1 MDAEET
7 KKEKESFARVVRCV
21 KELHRPEDP
30 ESVYATLKW
39 ISVIELYVRAK
50 SELSVEDVSEL
61 VEIGLQIF
69 HSSQN
74 KLYAQVRWGN
84 VLVRLMNKYRKKLS
98 LKVEWRP
105 LYDTLIH
112 AHFSRSPGP
121 EGWRLRQ
128 RHFEAVTSLTRS
140 CRRFFPQ
147 GAASDIW
154 SEFITLFISVYAMD
168 KELEKEGKVLSAH
181 LFHLLL
187 PTFRSLLEN
196 PWHNSSFEGSG
207 FVRLFLPT
215 NPENQDF
222 FSEKWIKKCLEL
234 WDSIPNCQFWNSQWA
249 AVLARVIKNC
259 SSIDWESYLPM
270 LFSRFLNMF
279 EVPVAN
285 GSGSYPF
292 SVDVPRNTRFLFS
305 NRTITPSKSIAQ
317 SIVYFLKPGSSA
329 HEHFK
334 KLVNLLEQYYHPSNG
349 GRWTYSLER
358 FLLHLVVA
366 FQKRLQREQQDPDS
380 LSAACLGKAERIA
393 FVDVVLKLIDRGQY
407 SKNEHL
413 SETVAAATSIL
424 SYVEPSLV
432 LPFVASRF
440 HLALETT
447 TATHQLKTAMMSV
460 AFAGRSILQSSLSSA
475 KQDFGGDVDDR
486 MFLDLIGISLSNALL
501 GMDANDPPKTLATM
515 QLIGSIFSN
524 MAVLDDS
531 SDDLS
536 FMTMA
541 SFSEW
546 LDEFL
551 CRLIALL
558 QHLEPNSVINEGLS
572 SSAASGTFLVEDGPY
587 YYCML
592 EILLGRLSGSLY
604 SQALK
609 KISKFVRTN
618 ILPGAIAEVGLLCCA
633 CIHSNPEEAVSQI
646 VEPMLLA
653 VISSLKEIP
662 VTGYGGK
669 GSADTLVSNKQD
681 KHTLSPAL
689 EAAID
694 YQLKVLS
701 VAITYGGSSLLR
713 YKDHLMEAI
722 SSAFNSSSWKVNGA
736 GDHLLRSLLGSL
748 ILYYPIDQY
757 KCLSRHPAA
766 PALEEWVSTKA
777 SSKDDQVAHSR
788 WHVPTKEEIQFA
800 NELLDLH
807 LQSALDDLL
816 RICQSDIHS
825 DAGDEKTH
833 LKVTLLR
840 IDSTLQGVLSCLPDF
855 RPSPRHDMVE
865 DLPFFIAGASG
876 SCIGSAEIRE
886 KTAETIHAACKYLLE
901 KKSDDSIL
909 LILIIRIMDA
919 LGNYGSL
926 EYEEWY
932 NHRQAWKLES
942 AAIVEPPANFITE
955 FHTKGKRRPR
965 WALIDK
971 AYMHNTWRASQSS
984 YHLFRTDGKFSAP
997 ESVTLLVDD
1006 LLTLCL
1012 HNYETVRVLAGK
1024 SLLKLLKRWPPLLS
1038 KCVQSLSENL
1048 RKQDTPENVVLGS
1061 CAILSSQSVLKHLT
1075 TDPKSFSSFLL
1086 GILSSSHHESM
1097 KAQKAIIELFV
1108 KYNIHFAGLSKNII
1122 RSLDSHVEGSTSGD
1136 LVSQIGSMSFDSS
1149 SLHWRYNLM
1158 ANRVLLLL
1166 AMSSR
1171 IDPSFSFKI
1180 LDETAGHFL
1189 KNLKSQL
1196 PQTRI
1201 LAISALNTLLKES
1214 PHKMQGKDQ
1223 PSVSLQENANSSLD
1237 LALSQIFQEEG
1248 FFRETFESLSHIH
1261 ITDTDSSSS
1270 RGNHGSSSFQSMAD
1284 KSITRFYFEFSASWP
1299 RTPSWISLLGS
1310 DIFYPS
1316 FARIFK
1322 RLAQECGVPV
1332 LLALKIPLEEF
1343 CNAKERP
1350 KQCVAAEVLGG
1361 LLHSDV
1367 NGLLSEWDSWIMV
1380 QLQNVILGQSV
1391 ESIPEWAACIRY
1403 AVTGKGKQGN
1413 KIPVLRQ
1420 QILDC
1425 IVAPLPP
1432 TATTTVVAKRYAFLS
1447 AALIEL
1453 SPPQMPISEVK
1464 LHIVLLDELIRNMSH
1479 SSAQIREA
1487 IGVILSVLCSNIRLR
1502 MSYQQEHPSEEGRT
1516 DVDSRLEEENWF
1528 NLISARASESVTNI
1542 QQASISD
1549 SLDNSADV
1557 DMENA
1562 QSNGDSL
1569 EDVKWMETLFHFII
1583 SSFKSGRSSYLGDV
1597 IAGFLYPV
1605 ISLQETSHK
1614 DLSTLAKA
1622 AFELLKWRVFPGSHL
1637 QKVIGV
1643 ILSSADDSNWRIRSS
1658 TLTYLRTFM
1667 YRHTFILT
1675 HEEKQKI
1682 WKTVEKLL
1690 VDSQVEASSSF
1701 AFFHVREHAAAV
1713 MAGLMKGGDEDFAA
1727 DFRDRSYAEAN
1738 SIQKKRNRRKSSSTQ
1753 SIAEVHGAVLGLVAS
1768 VLSVPYDMPSWLP
1781 DHVTL
1786 LARFAGEPT
1795 PVKSTV
1801 TKAVAEFR
1809 RTHADTWNIQKD
1821 SFTEEQLE
1829 ILADTSSSSSYFA

>member
-1 MDAEET
+1 MHLYNGWLPPPVAEET

-21 KELHRPEDP
+21 KELHRPDDP
-30 ESVYATLKW
+30 ESVYGTLKW
-39 ISVIELYVRAK
+39 ISVIDLYVRAK
-50 SELSVEDVSEL
+50 SDLSVEDVTEL

-69 HSSQN
+69 HSSQD

-154 SEFITLFISVYAMD
+154 SEFM
-168 KELEKEGKVLSAH
+168 
-181 LFHLLL
+181 
-187 PTFRSLLEN
+187 SLLEN

-215 NPENQDF
+215 NTENQDF
-222 FSEKWIKKCLEL
+222 FSEKWINSCLEL
-234 WDSIPNCQFWNSQWA
+234 WDSIPNCQFWNGQWA

-259 SSIDWESYLPM
+259 SFIDWESYLPM

-292 SVDVPRNTRFLFS
+292 SVDVPRNTRFLFP
-305 NRTITPSKSIAQ
+305 NRTMTPSKSIAQ

-329 HEHFK
+329 HEQFK

-366 FQKRLQREQQDPDS
+366 FQKRLQREQQNLDS
-380 LSAACLGKAERIA
+380 PSTVCLGKPERVA

-460 AFAGRSILQSSLSSA
+460 AFAGRSILQSSMSTA
-475 KQDFGGDVDDR
+475 KQELGGDMDDR

-531 SDDLS
+531 SDDIS
-536 FMTMA
+536 IMTMA

-572 SSAASGTFLVEDGPY
+572 SSATSGTFLVEDGPY

-633 CIHSNPEEAVSQI
+633 CVHSNPEEAVVQI
-646 VEPMLLA
+646 VEPMILA
-653 VISSLKEIP
+653 VIASLKETP
-662 VTGYGGK
+662 VTGFGGK
-669 GSADTLVSNKQD
+669 GSADTLGSNKKD
-681 KHTLSPAL
+681 KQTLSPAL

-713 YKDHLMEAI
+713 YKDHFVEAI

-748 ILYYPIDQY
+748 ILYYPMDQY

-766 PALEEWVSTKA
+766 PALEEWISTKA
-777 SSKDDQVAHSR
+777 SSKDEQVAHSR

-816 RICQSDIHS
+816 RICQSNIHS

-855 RPSPRHDMVE
+855 RPSPRHDMVGE
-865 DLPFFIAGASG
+865 LPFFIAGASG
-876 SCIGSAEIRE
+876 SSVGSAEMRE
-886 KTAETIHAACKYLLE
+886 RTAETIHAACKYLLE

-909 LILIIRIMDA
+909 LVLIIRIMDA

-926 EYEEWY
+926 EYDEWY

-955 FHTKGKRRPR
+955 FHSKGKRRPR

-971 AYMHNTWRASQSS
+971 AYMHNTWRSSQSS
-984 YHLFRTDGKFSAP
+984 YHLFRTDGNFSPPA
-997 ESVTLLVDD
+997 SVTLLVDD

-1038 KCVQSLSENL
+1038 KCVRSLSENL
-1048 RKQDTPENVVLGS
+1048 RNPDAPENVVLGS
-1061 CAILSSQSVLKHLT
+1061 CSILSSQSVLKHLT

-1097 KAQKAIIELFV
+1097 KSQKAIIELFV
-1108 KYNIHFAGLSKNII
+1108 KYNIHFAGLSKNIL
-1122 RSLDSHVEGSTSGD
+1122 RSLDSPVEGSTSGD
-1136 LVSQIGSMSFDSS
+1136 LVSQISSMSFDSS

-1171 IDPSFSFKI
+1171 IDPTFSFKI
-1180 LDETAGHFL
+1180 LNETAGHFL

-1223 PSVSLQENANSSLD
+1223 PPASSQENANTSLD

-1248 FFRETFESLSHIH
+1248 FFTETFESLSHIH
-1261 ITDTDSSSS
+1261 VTDTDGSSS

-1332 LLALKIPLEEF
+1332 FLALKSPLEEF

-1350 KQCVAAEVLGG
+1350 KQCVAAETLAG

-1403 AVTGKGKQGN
+1403 AVTGKGKQGT
-1413 KIPVLRQ
+1413 KIPIMRQ

-1432 TATTTVVAKRYAFLS
+1432 TATTTVVSKRYAFLS

-1453 SPPQMPISEVK
+1453 SPPKMPLSEVK
-1464 LHIVLLDELIRNMSH
+1464 LHIVLLDELIGNMSH

-1487 IGVILSVLCSNIRLR
+1487 IGVIISVLCSNIRLR
-1502 MSYQQEHPSEEGRT
+1502 MSYQQKHPSEEGRT
-1516 DVDSRLEEENWF
+1516 DVDSQLKEENWF
-1528 NLISARASESVTNI
+1528 KLISARASEAVTNI

-1549 SLDNSADV
+1549 SLDTSADV
-1557 DMENA
+1557 VMENA

-1569 EDVKWMETLFHFII
+1569 DDVKWMETLFHFII
-1583 SSFKSGRSSYLGDV
+1583 SSFKSGRASYLGDV

-1667 YRHTFILT
+1667 YRHTFILA

-1682 WKTVEKLL
+1682 WRTVEKLL
-1690 VDSQVEASSSF
+1690 VDSQVE
-1701 AFFHVREHAAAV
+1701 VREHAAAV
-1713 MAGLMKGGDEDFAA
+1713 LAGLMKGGDEDFAA

-1795 PVKSTV
+1795 PIKSTV

-1829 ILADTSSSSSYFA
+1829 VLADTSSSSSYFA

>member
-1 MDAEET
+1 MHLYNEWLPPPVAEET

-21 KELHRPEDP
+21 KELHRPDDP

-39 ISVIELYVRAK
+39 ISVIELFVRAK
-50 SELSVEDVSEL
+50 SELSVEDVSQL

-69 HSSQN
+69 HSSEN

-84 VLVRLMNKYRKKLS
+84 VLVRLINKYRKKLS
-98 LKVEWRP
+98 LKVQWRP

-128 RHFEAVTSLTRS
+128 RHFEALTSLIRS

-147 GAASDIW
+147 GAASEIW
-154 SEFITLFISVYAMD
+154 SEFM
-168 KELEKEGKVLSAH
+168 
-181 LFHLLL
+181 
-187 PTFRSLLEN
+187 SLLEN

-222 FSEKWIKKCLEL
+222 FSEKWIKNCLEL
-234 WDSIPNCQFWNSQWA
+234 WDSIPNCQFWNSQWT

-259 SSIDWESYLPM
+259 RFIDWESYFPM

-305 NRTITPSKSIAQ
+305 NRTTTPSKSIAQ

-329 HEHFK
+329 HEQFE

-358 FLLHLVVA
+358 FLLHLVIA

-380 LSAACLGKAERIA
+380 LPAVCLGKPERIA
-393 FVDVVLKLIDRGQY
+393 FVGVVLKLIDRGQY

-413 SETVAAATSIL
+413 SETVAAATSML

-460 AFAGRSILQSSLSSA
+460 AFAGRSILQSSMSTA
-475 KQDFGGDVDDR
+475 KAQDLGGDVDDR

-572 SSAASGTFLVEDGPY
+572 SSATSGTFLVEDGPY

-604 SQALK
+604 NQALR
-609 KISKFVRTN
+609 KISKFVQTN

-633 CIHSNPEEAVSQI
+633 CVHSNPEEAVAQI

-669 GSADTLVSNKQD
+669 GSAETRVSNKQD

-701 VAITYGGSSLLR
+701 VAITYGGISLLR
-713 YKDHLMEAI
+713 YKGHLIEAI

-766 PALEEWVSTKA
+766 PALEEWISTKA
-777 SSKDDQVAHSR
+777 SSKDEQVAHSR
-788 WHVPTKEEIQFA
+788 WHVPTKEETQFA

-816 RICQSDIHS
+816 SICQSNIHS

-876 SCIGSAEIRE
+876 SCVGSAEIRE
-886 KTAETIHAACKYLLE
+886 KTAKTIHAACKYLLE

-926 EYEEWY
+926 EYDEWS

-955 FHTKGKRRPR
+955 FNSKGKRRPR

-971 AYMHNTWRASQSS
+971 AYMHNTWRSSQSS
-984 YHLFRTDGKFSAP
+984 YHLFRTDGNFSPP
-997 ESVTLLVDD
+997 EALTLLVDD

-1024 SLLKLLKRWPPLLS
+1024 SLLKLLKRWPTLLS
-1038 KCVQSLSENL
+1038 KCVLSLTENL
-1048 RKQDTPENVVLGS
+1048 RKPDVEENVVLGS

-1097 KAQKAIIELFV
+1097 KSQKAIIELFV
-1108 KYNIHFAGLSKNII
+1108 KYNIHFAGLSRNIL
-1122 RSLDSHVEGSTSGD
+1122 RSLETHVEGSTSGD

-1166 AMSSR
+1166 VMSSR

-1223 PSVSLQENANSSLD
+1223 PSVSSQEIENANSSLD
-1237 LALSQIFQEEG
+1237 LALSQIFREEG
-1248 FFRETFESLSHIH
+1248 FFKETFESLSHIH
-1261 ITDTDSSSS
+1261 VTDTDSSS

-1332 LLALKIPLEEF
+1332 LLALKSPLEEF

-1350 KQCVAAEVLGG
+1350 KQCVAAEALAGV
-1361 LLHSDV
+1361 LHSDV
-1367 NGLLSEWDSWIMV
+1367 NGLLGEWDSWIMV
-1380 QLQNVILGQSV
+1380 QLQSVILGQSV

-1403 AVTGKGKQGN
+1403 AVTGKGKQGT
-1413 KIPVLRQ
+1413 KIPVMRQ

-1453 SPPQMPISEVK
+1453 SPPKMPVSEVK
-1464 LHIVLLDELIRNMSH
+1464 LHIVLLDELICNMSH

-1516 DVDSRLEEENWF
+1516 DVDSQLKEENWF
-1528 NLISARASESVTNI
+1528 KLIGAKASEAVKNI

-1549 SLDNSADV
+1549 SLDTSADV

-1569 EDVKWMETLFHFII
+1569 DDVKWMETLFHFII
-1583 SSFKSGRSSYLGDV
+1583 SSFKSGRASYLLNV

-1614 DLSTLAKA
+1614 DLSILAKA
-1622 AFELLKWRVFPGSHL
+1622 AFELLKWRVFPESHL

-1658 TLTYLRTFM
+1658 TLTFLRTFM

-1675 HEEKQKI
+1675 HEDKQKI

-1690 VDSQVEASSSF
+1690 VDSQVE
-1701 AFFHVREHAAAV
+1701 VREHAAAV
-1713 MAGLMKGGDEDFAA
+1713 LAGLMKGGDEDFAA

-1738 SIQKKRNRRKSSSTQ
+1738 SIQKRRNRRKSSSTQ

-1795 PVKSTV
+1795 PIKSTV

-1821 SFTEEQLE
+1821 SFTEDQLE
-1829 ILADTSSSSSYFA
+1829 ILTDTSSSSSYFA

>member
-1 MDAEET
+1 MHTSA
-7 KKEKESFARVVRCV
+7 
-21 KELHRPEDP
+21 
-30 ESVYATLKW
+30 
-39 ISVIELYVRAK
+39 
-50 SELSVEDVSEL
+50 
-61 VEIGLQIF
+61 
-69 HSSQN
+69 
-74 KLYAQVRWGN
+74 
-84 VLVRLMNKYRKKLS
+84 
-98 LKVEWRP
+98 
-105 LYDTLIH
+105 
-112 AHFSRSPGP
+112 GP

-128 RHFEAVTSLTRS
+128 RHFEAVTSLIRS
-140 CRRFFPQ
+140 SRRFFPQ

-154 SEFITLFISVYAMD
+154 SEFM
-168 KELEKEGKVLSAH
+168 
-181 LFHLLL
+181 
-187 PTFRSLLEN
+187 SLLEN

-215 NPENQDF
+215 NTENQDF
-222 FSEKWIKKCLEL
+222 FSEKWIKNCLEL
-234 WDSIPNCQFWNSQWA
+234 WDSIPNCQFWNSQWT

-259 SSIDWESYLPM
+259 SFIDWESYLPM

-305 NRTITPSKSIAQ
+305 NRSVTPSKSIAQ

-329 HEHFK
+329 HEQFK

-380 LSAACLGKAERIA
+380 LSAVCLWKPERIA

-460 AFAGRSILQSSLSSA
+460 AFAGRSILQSSMSTS
-475 KQDFGGDVDDR
+475 KQDLGGDMDDR

-558 QHLEPNSVINEGLS
+558 QHLEPHSVINEDLS
-572 SSAASGTFLVEDGPY
+572 SSATSGTFLVEDGPY

-618 ILPGAIAEVGLLCCA
+618 ILPGAIAEVGMLCCA
-633 CIHSNPEEAVSQI
+633 CVHSNPEEAVAQI

-669 GSADTLVSNKQD
+669 GSVDTVVSNKQD

-713 YKDHLMEAI
+713 YKDQFIEAI

-766 PALEEWVSTKA
+766 PALEEWISTKA
-777 SSKDDQVAHSR
+777 STKDEQVAHSR

-807 LQSALDDLL
+807 LESALDDLL
-816 RICQSDIHS
+816 RICQSNIHS

-855 RPSPRHDMVE
+855 RPSPRHDDMVE

-876 SCIGSAEIRE
+876 SCVGSAELRE
-886 KTAETIHAACKYLLE
+886 KSAETIHAACKYLLE

-926 EYEEWY
+926 EYDEWY
-932 NHRQAWKLES
+932 SHRQAWKLES
-942 AAIVEPPANFITE
+942 AAIVEPPTNFITE
-955 FHTKGKRRPR
+955 FHSKGKRRPR

-971 AYMHNTWRASQSS
+971 AYMHNTWRSSQSS
-984 YHLFRTDGKFSAP
+984 YHLFRTNGNFSPP
-997 ESVTLLVDD
+997 ESLTLLVDD

-1038 KCVQSLSENL
+1038 KCVLSLSENL
-1048 RKQDTPENVVLGS
+1048 RNHDAPENVVLGS

-1108 KYNIHFAGLSKNII
+1108 KYNIHFAGLSRNIL

-1136 LVSQIGSMSFDSS
+1136 LISQIGSMSFDSS

-1223 PSVSLQENANSSLD
+1223 PSVSSQENANSSLD
-1237 LALSQIFQEEG
+1237 LALSQIFREEG

-1261 ITDTDSSSS
+1261 ITDTDSSS
-1270 RGNHGSSSFQSMAD
+1270 RGNHGSSFQSMAD

-1332 LLALKIPLEEF
+1332 LLALKSPLEEF

-1350 KQCVAAEVLGG
+1350 KQCVAAEALAGV
-1361 LLHSDV
+1361 LHSDV
-1367 NGLLSEWDSWIMV
+1367 NGLLSEWDSWVMV

-1403 AVTGKGKQGN
+1403 AVTGKGKQGT
-1413 KIPVLRQ
+1413 KIPVMRQ

-1453 SPPQMPISEVK
+1453 SPPKMPVSEVK
-1464 LHIVLLDELIRNMSH
+1464 LHIMLLDELIRNMSH

-1502 MSYQQEHPSEEGRT
+1502 MSYHQEHPSEEGRT
-1516 DVDSRLEEENWF
+1516 DVDSRIEEENWF
-1528 NLISARASESVTNI
+1528 KLISEKASEAVTNI

-1549 SLDNSADV
+1549 SLDTSTDV
-1557 DMENA
+1557 DMDNA
-1562 QSNGDSL
+1562 PSNGDSL
-1569 EDVKWMETLFHFII
+1569 DDVKWMETLFHFII

-1622 AFELLKWRVFPGSHL
+1622 AFELLKWRVFPGSQL
-1637 QKVIGV
+1637 QKIIGV
-1643 ILSSADDSNWRIRSS
+1643 ILSSAGDSNWRIRSS

-1667 YRHTFILT
+1667 YRHTFILS

-1690 VDSQVEASSSF
+1690 VDSQVE
-1701 AFFHVREHAAAV
+1701 VREHAAAV
-1713 MAGLMKGGDEDFAA
+1713 LAGLMKGGDEDFAA